1 MTMIKITEEQMQ
13 FIQEFMKKLNCTQE
27 EAIEYLMLV
36 GMKEMKFR
44 TGNE

>member
-13 FIQEFMKKLNCTQE
+13 FIQEFMKKTNCTQE
-27 EAIEYLMLV
+27 QAIEFLMLV

-44 TGNE
+44 MENE